1 MKAPGSI
8 RLGNKRAGAPGK
20 PGPGEIAVDIDRK
33 NRVLGNPF
41 VLHNPTDAAAR
52 NDVIERFR
60 AKYRS
65 RPQMR
70 WPDERRDRCPRR
82 TRPKGRAP
90 GLHVLVLAEAL
101 PRRHHH
107 RRDSSS
113 FSVGP
118 RYIPQMSPPKWIKP
132 QLCKLAA
139 KAPSGPLWV
148 HEIKFDG
155 YRIAARIDQGAVQ
168 LLTRSGLDWTAKY
181 PATAAALAKLKVK
194 SAYLDGELCGV
205 RPDGVTSFE
214 LMQQASDRG
223 GAGLV
228 YFVFDLLE
236 LDGEDLAALPLLDRK
251 TRLAALLEK
260 PPDGIAFS
268 AHETCDGE
276 AFRRAACRHGL
287 EGVVSKRVDR
297 RYLPDDRSAWIKSKC
312 LNRGEFVIVGWSDPE
327 GSRPFLGSLL
337 LAYHDDAGRLLYAG
351 RVGTGMSQKT
361 LALLHR
367 RLAPL
372 AVPKMPLDVPP
383 PRETR
388 FGGRLVLSKVHW
400 VRPELVAEITY
411 LTWAEDGL
419 LRHTVFIGLRDDKP
433 AREVRRERPA

>member
-1 MKAPGSI
+1 
-8 RLGNKRAGAPGK
+8 
-20 PGPGEIAVDIDRK
+20 
-33 NRVLGNPF
+33 
-41 VLHNPTDAAAR
+41 
-52 NDVIERFR
+52 
-60 AKYRS
+60 
-65 RPQMR
+65 
-70 WPDERRDRCPRR
+70 
-82 TRPKGRAP
+82 
-90 GLHVLVLAEAL
+90 
-101 PRRHHH
+101 
-107 RRDSSS
+107 
-113 FSVGP
+113 
-118 RYIPQMSPPKWIKP
+118 
-132 QLCKLAA
+132 
-139 KAPSGPLWV
+139 LWV

-155 YRIAARIDQGAVQ
+155 YRIAARIDHGAVQ
-168 LLTRSGLDWTAKY
+168 LLTRSGLDWTVKY

-205 RPDGVTSFE
+205 RPDGVTSFA
-214 LMQQASDRG
+214 LMQQASDRV

-228 YFVFDLLE
+228 YFAFDLLE

-337 LAYHDDAGRLLYAG
+337 LAYHDDDGRLVYAG
-351 RVGTGMSQKT
+351 RVGTGMPQKT
-361 LALLHR
+361 LAILHR
-367 RLAPL
+367 RLGPLEVHEMPL
-372 AVPKMPLDVPP
+372 AAPP

-388 FGGRLVLSKVHW
+388 FGGRLALSKVHW
-400 VRPELVAEITY
+400 VRPGLVAEITY
-411 LTWAEDGL
+411 LNWAEDGL
-419 LRHTVFIGLRDDKP
+419 LRHTVFVGLRDDKP
-433 AREVRRERPA
+433 AREVRRERPT

>member
-1 MKAPGSI
+1 
-8 RLGNKRAGAPGK
+8 
-20 PGPGEIAVDIDRK
+20 
-33 NRVLGNPF
+33 
-41 VLHNPTDAAAR
+41 
-52 NDVIERFR
+52 
-60 AKYRS
+60 
-65 RPQMR
+65 
-70 WPDERRDRCPRR
+70 
-82 TRPKGRAP
+82 
-90 GLHVLVLAEAL
+90 
-101 PRRHHH
+101 
-107 RRDSSS
+107 
-113 FSVGP
+113 
-118 RYIPQMSPPKWIKP
+118 MSPPKWIKP

-155 YRIAARIDQGAVQ
+155 YRIAARIGHGAVQ

-205 RPDGVTSFE
+205 RPDGVTSFA

-228 YFVFDLLE
+228 YFAFDLLE

-287 EGVVSKRVDR
+287 EGVVSKRIDR
-297 RYLPDDRSAWIKSKC
+297 RCLPADCSAWIKSKC
-312 LNRGEFVIVGWSDPE
+312 LNRQEFVIVGWSDPE

-337 LAYHDDAGRLLYAG
+337 LAYHDDDGRLVYAG

-372 AVPKMPLDVPP
+372 GVHDMPLAVPP

-388 FGGRLVLSKVHW
+388 FGGRLALSKVHW

-411 LTWAEDGL
+411 LNWAEDGL
-419 LRHTVFIGLRDDKP
+419 LRHTVFVGLRDDKP
-433 AREVRRERPA
+433 AREVRRERPT

>member
-1 MKAPGSI
+1 
-8 RLGNKRAGAPGK
+8 
-20 PGPGEIAVDIDRK
+20 
-33 NRVLGNPF
+33 
-41 VLHNPTDAAAR
+41 
-52 NDVIERFR
+52 
-60 AKYRS
+60 
-65 RPQMR
+65 
-70 WPDERRDRCPRR
+70 
-82 TRPKGRAP
+82 
-90 GLHVLVLAEAL
+90 
-101 PRRHHH
+101 
-107 RRDSSS
+107 
-113 FSVGP
+113 
-118 RYIPQMSPPKWIKP
+118 MSPPKWIKP
-132 QLCKLAA
+132 QLCKFAA

-181 PATAAALAKLKVK
+181 PATAAALTKLKVE

-205 RPDGVTSFE
+205 RPDGVTSFA

-228 YFVFDLLE
+228 YFVFDLLD

-251 TRLAALLEK
+251 AHLAALLEK

-287 EGVVSKRVDR
+287 EGVVSKRV
-297 RYLPDDRSAWIKSKC
+297 
-312 LNRGEFVIVGWSDPE
+312 EFVVAGWSDPE

-337 LAYHDDAGRLLYAG
+337 LAYHDDDGRLLYAG
-351 RVGTGMSQKT
+351 RVGTGMSQQT

-388 FGGRLVLSKVHW
+388 FGGRLILSKVHW

-419 LRHTVFIGLRDDKP
+419 LRHTVFVGLRDDKP